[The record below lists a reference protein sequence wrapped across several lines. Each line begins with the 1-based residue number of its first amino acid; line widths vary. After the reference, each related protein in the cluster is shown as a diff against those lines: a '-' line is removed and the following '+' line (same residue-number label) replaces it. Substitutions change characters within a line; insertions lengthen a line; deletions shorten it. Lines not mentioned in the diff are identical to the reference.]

1 MKALIES
8 ASLITF
14 ILAAQNPTL
23 SAPHHHLGIPP
34 GFSKATE
41 GRVRAFNRQAES
53 DGAYIWISPAVSQS
67 LLTHRDPAVPHHVPM
82 GARVRGPVVV
92 AYEITSAGKVRNAV
106 VISGPKMLLEAVLRS
121 IYSSSFTPYLLNGEP
136 ITVATWDSI
145 DLETK

>member
-1 MKALIES
+1 M
-8 ASLITF
+8 
-14 ILAAQNPTL
+14 
-23 SAPHHHLGIPP
+23 
-34 GFSKATE
+34 
-41 GRVRAFNRQAES
+41 
-53 DGAYIWISPAVSQS
+53 
-67 LLTHRDPAVPHHVPM
+67 
-82 GARVRGPVVV
+82 RGTVVV